1 MKIILLCLL
10 YIAPVLL
17 VASAGGAVHPLGDS
31 LAVFRFPIGVASF
44 VSAVGIYLL
53 GLKRVAEGIALL
65 SIAASGAI
73 WWSYRPAP
81 TDGDFGD
88 TLYQKNMLVILDN
101 PKPLIAD
108 IQEKAPDFI
117 TLQEMTPRTQSVLAA
132 LGDMYPTQSSCISQ
146 RGRGVALAS
155 RFPPVLGSRICH
167 PEDGILAEQVMTPD
181 GPVWLVSIHLRWPY
195 PIDQAT
201 QVGLIVPV
209 LENLTGPVILAGDF
223 NMVPWSYSMTRIE
236 EATRT
241 QRIGRTNGTFLLE
254 HRMMLPIDHVLAPK
268 ACGGDVSTLDLLGSD
283 HHGVLA
289 SLSLKRCH

>member
-1 MKIILLCLL
+1 MKKILLCLL

-17 VASAGGAVHPLGDS
+17 VASAGGALHPIGDS
-31 LAVFRFPIGVASF
+31 LAVFRFQIGVVSLA
-44 VSAVGIYLL
+44 SAVGIFVL
-53 GLKRVAEGIALL
+53 GWRRVAEAIALL

-73 WWSYRPAP
+73 WWSYRAAP
-81 TDGDFGD
+81 IEGDFD
-88 TLYQKNMLVILDN
+88 ATLYQKNMLFILDN

-108 IQEKAPDFI
+108 IKEKSPDFI
-117 TLQEMTPRTQSVLAA
+117 TLQEMTSRTQSVLSA
-132 LGDMYPTQSSCISQ
+132 LGDAYPTQSSCISK
-146 RGRGVALAS
+146 RGRGIALAS
-155 RFPPVLGSRICH
+155 RFPPVLGSRICQA
-167 PEDGILAEQVMTPD
+167 ENGLLAQQVTTPD
-181 GPVWLVSIHLRWPY
+181 GPLWLVSIHLRWPF
-195 PIDQAT
+195 PIDQAK
-201 QVGLIVPV
+201 QVGVIVPV
-209 LENLTGPVILAGDF
+209 LEKLTGPVILAGDF

-254 HRMMLPIDHVLAPK
+254 HRMMLPIDHVLAPS